1 MQEGLAQVH
10 PIRPP
15 QPRRWLWR
23 LPVAVV
29 YLLIVVSRALV
40 ALGYFRIG
48 AVSLA
53 GTVLLATL
61 LRAFIPDPYSG
72 MLAVRNR
79 WFDVAT
85 LAVLGSALL
94 VFALWVPLPTST

>member
-1 MQEGLAQVH
+1 MSEGLAQVH
-10 PIRPP
+10 PIRPH
-15 QPRRWLWR
+15 QRRRWLWR

-29 YLLIVVSRALV
+29 YVLTAASLALV
-40 ALGYFRIG
+40 AFGYFRIG

-79 WFDVAT
+79 RSDSGRA
-85 LAVLGSALL
+85 G
-94 VFALWVPLPTST
+94 